1 MDQLAARLD
10 HRFRLLTVGSRTAL
24 PRQQTLRATLDWSY
38 NLLSEPERRLFNRL
52 SVFAGGWRLEA
63 AEAVGAGDGL
73 EPEDVLDLM
82 QRLVKKSLV
91 VAEESDDGSERYLLL
106 ETLRQYAYERLTATG
121 ELESIQGRHASYY
134 LAFVKQTESLESR
147 PADMAWHASYF
158 AERDNL
164 RAALRWLIDNNEVE
178 HAVRLGG
185 RLGDIW
191 VWGGFL
197 TEGRAHLNA
206 LFALPEASHTSSDWA
221 QLLWTA
227 GYVEFSPE
235 TT

>member
-1 MDQLAARLD
+1 VDQLAARLD

-73 EPEDVLDLM
+73 KPEDVLDLL

-91 VAEESDDGSERYLLL
+91 VAEESGDGSERYRLL

-147 PADMAWHASYF
+147 PPIWHGTPAILPSKITCEPPCAASSTTTRSSTRCGSV
-158 AERDNL
+158 A
-164 RAALRWLIDNNEVE
+164 
-178 HAVRLGG
+178 GSG
-185 RLGDIW
+185 
-191 VWGGFL
+191 
-197 TEGRAHLNA
+197 
-206 LFALPEASHTSSDWA
+206 TSGCGVDS
-221 QLLWTA
+221 
-227 GYVEFSPE
+227 
-235 TT
+235 